1 MKEDCSAANC
11 KKYFVISHN
20 ENVICLICQNTIA
33 AMKDYNIKHY
43 CTKRDGTEAQLPFDE
58 IEQFKKSLI
67 MQEVFHA
74 YEKDIK
80 LVRELSFEISKVIQE
95 KGQA

>member
-1 MKEDCSAANC
+1 
-11 KKYFVISHN
+11 
-20 ENVICLICQNTIA
+20 
-33 AMKDYNIKHY
+33 MKDYNIKHY